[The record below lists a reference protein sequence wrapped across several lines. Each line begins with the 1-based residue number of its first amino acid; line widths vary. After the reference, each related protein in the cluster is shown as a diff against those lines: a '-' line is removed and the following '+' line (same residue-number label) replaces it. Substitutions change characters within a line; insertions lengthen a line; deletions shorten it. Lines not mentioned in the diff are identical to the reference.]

1 MRRGGPGGALAQG
14 PAHHAARGHG
24 HRSHPRVSV
33 NSVVFRDG
41 EVNFELQLQLQL
53 LLDEELGNFSYFSYS
68 YHYQDSAQEVT

>member
-41 EVNFELQLQLQL
+41 EVTFELQLQLL
-53 LLDEELGNFSYFSYS
+53 LEEELGNFSYFSYS